1 VKLTTKKLKDL
12 IREELEKE
20 INEADLP
27 PPPNPFGPPKNLDA
41 GPDGGMGV
49 GSSYNKREMFKEIHE
64 ILKNTNLGKM
74 AIDAKKI
81 SLVGEAAAALAE
93 VLASD
98 DLSGGME

>member
-1 VKLTTKKLKDL
+1 MKLTTEKLKDL

-27 PPPNPFGPPKNLDA
+27 KPPNPFGPPKNLDA

-49 GSSYNKREMFKEIHE
+49 GSSYSKREMFKEIHG
-64 ILKNTNLGKM
+64 ILKNTKLGKM

-81 SLVGEAAAALAE
+81 SLVGEAAHELMMMLAP
-93 VLASD
+93 AD
-98 DLSGGME
+98 DSGGME